1 MRRPLLTAVAASMLS
16 ACVATVDDQ
25 SSSSVSSSST
35 APASSSSAPASSAA
49 PSSSSQAVVSSS
61 SIAVSSSVASSSS
74 EAGLSFPAGNA
85 SNGEAL
91 YKGSTYNCEFCHGV
105 EGAGGQL
112 NRPID
117 STKTAFTHSNF
128 AGSVGLEEFIYRYMP
143 SAENPGQCNE
153 QCSADIAAYIRSW
166 ANNSSAANS
175 SSSQGASSS
184 EPLTFKGTICDD
196 RITYAA
202 RQLKLLTRFEYQNS
216 VEDLVGIDFEVGKDL
231 PDDTYIHGFSNNLG
245 ASVTEVH
252 VDSYLA
258 AAESVA
264 AWSRANNYQG
274 VVNCNGLS
282 ATACADAMLDGFAKR
297 AFRRPAM
304 QNERLAIHDLF
315 DEAYT
320 DGDVNNG
327 VEMAITAI
335 LSSPGFLYRS
345 EQGEAISTSEYDGS
359 PYEFTGTTTTLKAA
373 DFTDKRQYVTGTQ
386 PGSLIIGDTTNNQ
399 TAKLG
404 KHISFTGAGTRA
416 EVTLRAVRPANDGA
430 NPTLRVYVGSISFE
444 VPVTWSNFRTISFYL
459 PGVSGHR
466 EFAFEKRSDTTQ
478 IEVADFTYGE
488 AALIPNAP
496 DLDAYKLTSYEV
508 ATYLAYT
515 FTGSTP
521 DAELM
526 AAADAGE
533 LETKA
538 QITAQV
544 DRLLASPRAKD
555 LLGNFVTQ
563 WLGTDKALSEAKDP
577 AKYPEINE
585 TLRKAMVQEVRELFA
600 HIVLDDSQTIEKFF
614 AADYTFANKTL
625 ADHYG
630 LSGATGDNFVKVN
643 AGANRG
649 GILTTAAFMTAYG
662 NNDETSPI
670 RRAGAVRERL
680 LCHDIPPPPP
690 GVVIDREAAAAELAA
705 QWEAG
710 SITNRERYHQLTL
723 GESCQACHREI
734 INPLGFGMEDFD
746 TIGRHQTTDRNGNTI
761 DASGTLYG
769 IGALTDGQT
778 LAFNGAKD
786 LSHQLAGLDAVKQ
799 CFAKNLFRFALGTG
813 TLEID
818 EDNEDLGHL
827 TDQEKSDYACSVRD
841 VTAAMIDLQDD
852 PKQLL
857 KELGALQ
864 LVRYRKELNR

>member
-25 SSSSVSSSST
+25 SSSSVSSSSA
-35 APASSSSAPASSAA
+35 APASSSSAPVSSAA

-61 SIAVSSSVASSSS
+61 SVASSSS
-74 EAGLSFPAGNA
+74 EAGLTFPAGSA
-85 SNGEAL
+85 SRGETL
-91 YKGSTYNCEFCHGV
+91 YKNTTYGCETCHGV
-105 EGAGGQL
+105 EGAGGIT

-117 STKTAFTHSNF
+117 PAKTMLSHST
-128 AGSVGLEEFIYRYMP
+128 AGVSVGLEEFIYRYMP
-143 SAENPGQCNE
+143 SPDKPGQCNE

-258 AAESVA
+258 AAERVA

-282 ATACADAMLDGFAKR
+282 AAACADAILDGFAKR
-297 AFRRPAM
+297 AFRRPAKE
-304 QNERLAIHDLF
+304 NERIAIHDLF
-315 DEAYT
+315 DDAYT

-345 EQGEAISTSEYDGS
+345 EQGEAVSSNEYDGS
-359 PYEFTGTTTTLKAA
+359 QYEFSGPTTTLLAT
-373 DFTDKRQYVTGTQ
+373 DFTDKRQYVAGTE
-386 PGSLIIGDTTNNQ
+386 PGALIIGDTTNNQ

-404 KHISFTGAGTRA
+404 KHISFTGEGTRA

-430 NPTLRVYVGSISFE
+430 TPTLRAYVGSVSVEI
-444 VPVTWSNFRTISFYL
+444 PITWSDFRTISFYF
-459 PGVSGHR
+459 PGLSGHR
-466 EFAFEKRSDTTQ
+466 EFAFEKYSDTTQ
-478 IEVADFTYGE
+478 IEVLDFTYGE
-488 AALIPNAP
+488 GSLIPNAP
-496 DLDAYKLTSYEV
+496 DLDAFKLTSYEV

-544 DRLLASPRAKD
+544 DRLLASPRAKE

-585 TLRKAMVQEVRELFA
+585 NLRKAMVQEVRELFA
-600 HIVLDDSQTIEKFF
+600 HVVLDDSQTIEKFF
-614 AADYTFANKTL
+614 AADYTFVNKTL

-630 LSGATGDNFVKVN
+630 LGGATGDNFVKVN
-643 AGANRG
+643 SGANRG
-649 GILTTAAFMTAYG
+649 GVLTTAAFMTAYG

-690 GVVIDREAAAAELAA
+690 GVVVDREAAAAELATK
-705 QWEAG
+705 WEAG
-710 SITNRERYHQLTL
+710 SITNRERYHELTI

-746 TIGRHQTTDRNGNTI
+746 TIGRYQTTDRNGITI

-827 TDQEKSDYACSVRD
+827 TDQEKTDYACSVRD